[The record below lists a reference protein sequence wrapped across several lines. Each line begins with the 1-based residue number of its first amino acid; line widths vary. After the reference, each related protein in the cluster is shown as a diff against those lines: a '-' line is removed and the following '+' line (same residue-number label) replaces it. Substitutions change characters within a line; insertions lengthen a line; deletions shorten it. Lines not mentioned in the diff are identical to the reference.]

1 MTRTV
6 YVFKTPNGFLSDF
19 NHYTNDPAHAVSFVD
34 LDAAV
39 ARLAAA
45 SGVLHEPV
53 SIQEVEI
60 PFPLPFP
67 KNIK

>member
-6 YVFKTPNGFLSDF
+6 YVFKTPHGFLSDI
-19 NHYTNDPAHAVSFVD
+19 NHYTQDPTHTVSFVD
-34 LDAAV
+34 FDSAA

-45 SGVLHEPV
+45 SGALHEPV
-53 SIQEVEI
+53 SIQEVQI

-67 KNIK
+67 INNK